1 MISLSSLKKNLDQK
15 SKFFERYPR
24 DPHVRGAL
32 FSTLKTYRKI
42 RKSKMKEY
50 HRKIIDQLD
59 SLLENNPKKY
69 WSLLDDIANKT
80 DNNKIPDITAGTWF
94 DYFSNLN
101 KKTNFSGKDLINYLE
116 AIENEKNYSELDNKI
131 TTKEISDAIS
141 SLKNNK
147 ASSFDSIL
155 NEMLKYSQSYILKCL
170 HKLFNSV
177 LTIGI
182 FPTSWAKG
190 IIVPIFKNGLLD
202 DPSNYR
208 GLTIGGNICKL
219 FTKILNTCLD
229 NFLLKRNIVSRE
241 QIGFYKGKRTSDH
254 IFALT
259 TLIDKY
265 TQQA

>member
-1 MISLSSLKKNLDQK
+1 MTGIVVG
-15 SKFFERYPR
+15 Y
-24 DPHVRGAL
+24 
-32 FSTLKTYRKI
+32 
-42 RKSKMKEY
+42 
-50 HRKIIDQLD
+50 ID
-59 SLLENNPKKY
+59 K
-69 WSLLDDIANKT
+69 
-80 DNNKIPDITAGTWF
+80 
-94 DYFSNLN
+94 
-101 KKTNFSGKDLINYLE
+101 LE
-116 AIENEKNYSELDNKI
+116 AIENEKKYSELDNTI

-141 SLKNNK
+141 SLQNNK

-177 LTIGI
+177 LTTGI

-208 GLTIGGNICKL
+208 ALTIGSNICKL
-219 FTKILNTCLD
+219 FTKILNTRLD
-229 NFLLKRNIVSRE
+229 NFLIKRNIASPE
-241 QIGFYKGKRTSDH
+241 EIGLCKGKLTSDH
-254 IFALT
+254 IFALK